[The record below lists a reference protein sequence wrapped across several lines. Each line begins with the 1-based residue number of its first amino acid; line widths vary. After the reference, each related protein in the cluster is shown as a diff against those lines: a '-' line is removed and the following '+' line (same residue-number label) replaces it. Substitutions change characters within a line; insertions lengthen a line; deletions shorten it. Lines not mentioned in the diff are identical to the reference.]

1 MQSKTPCTRQIQTG
15 RYSWSKGCEC
25 DAALLGAH
33 RDALRL
39 GGINR
44 AHLLGAS
51 LVLSIFLHKS
61 ISRPKASSVSRRYT
75 RTYNVHARTHTLC
88 IACSGAALPPLI
100 TTRATSNRETCVGL
114 DQGPDA
120 HCPMPNNFTVLFST
134 KNKLEKGFTKGKKR

>member
-1 MQSKTPCTRQIQTG
+1 
-15 RYSWSKGCEC
+15 
-25 DAALLGAH
+25 LLGAH

-100 TTRATSNRETCVGL
+100 TTRATSNRETSLGHVLGLTTVGAGCPLPNAKQLYCVVFNQKQTGKRF
-114 DQGPDA
+114 
-120 HCPMPNNFTVLFST
+120 H
-134 KNKLEKGFTKGKKR
+134 KREKTLK